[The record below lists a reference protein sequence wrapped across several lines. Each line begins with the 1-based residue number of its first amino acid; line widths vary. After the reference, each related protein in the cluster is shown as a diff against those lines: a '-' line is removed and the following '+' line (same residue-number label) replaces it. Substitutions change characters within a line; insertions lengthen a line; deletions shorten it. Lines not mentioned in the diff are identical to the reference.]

1 MCVRID
7 YCIRFFSF
15 FVCGW
20 HTRRPPSSDVET
32 KYRFYWRFLTFFVA
46 SLFCFVLE
54 CVFAVRILS
63 SIFVSISSECL
74 SLCLVFFFVFC
85 LCLPTWSV
93 SKIDVHN
100 KNDWDL
106 FYYFPFGLFS
116 FGDVKCN
123 KCLPTCTSTLPAK
136 WRTSTEIGSG

>member
-1 MCVRID
+1 MCIIRID
-7 YCIRFFSF
+7 YCIRFFSYF
-15 FVCGW
+15 LCGW

-46 SLFCFVLE
+46 SLFLFWSEFLRCAFSPASLYPYQSNVYRFVWL
-54 CVFAVRILS
+54 
-63 SIFVSISSECL
+63 
-74 SLCLVFFFVFC
+74 FFVFC

-106 FYYFPFGLFS
+106 FYYFLFGLFS

-136 WRTSTEIGSG
+136 WRTPTEIGSG